1 MSGPLSHLR
10 VVDVTASFA
19 GAYAAR
25 LLGELGADVDR
36 VRRMRNLYT
45 RLKGREMPEWDPLL
59 HRALNANKAHHS
71 ETDASTVTP
80 ESLLAALD
88 GQDILLEDVSIF
100 DGDNPFLGWD
110 SVHARYPHL
119 TVVSVTPYGADGP
132 IANLPPSDL
141 ATWALSGMAWT
152 TPGLP
157 DTASDLPNEPPLM
170 PTGASVPSLMAGA
183 VSVVATLATLYAE
196 TGGGNG
202 AGPGVT
208 GTRVE
213 ISELEAV
220 TALNY
225 HPVLQREYLERVLD
239 RGPNILARQP
249 NCYIPCKDGW
259 IVIVA
264 TGARHWEQ
272 FAEVMGS
279 PEWAY
284 TEDFGDGTNRAMN
297 WDALS
302 VLMTN
307 WSMELTGKEI
317 TEALQARNIPAF
329 WSTTLDQV
337 LTHEHVA
344 ARRFVRKLVTQD
356 GQEIPFTGAPFI
368 LTGYPRNESGKP
380 DSDGAPVAPPAN
392 GAATAPP
399 ANGPAHIPSPGNPA
413 PPTGNPASPTVI
425 PAKAGTPRRPLEGIR
440 VVDFGQYIAI
450 PYCAKWLAA
459 LGADVIQVESR
470 ENPADFRNSPPFANE
485 IPGMN
490 RAGAYNT
497 LSMGKRAIPIN
508 LRTEEGRD
516 VARRLAANSDIVL
529 ENFSTG
535 LMERWGLG
543 YNDIAPLNPRLIYT
557 SVAAF
562 GRSGPLKDYSG
573 LHSIINAFC
582 GLTDVTG
589 YKDGHQRLLGSYFPD
604 VVSATYAT
612 MATLTALHDRRRTGM
627 GHHVDVAM
635 TEALMTLITE
645 PMVARAVGSYEPI
658 RDGSHHPLHAPHN
671 IYLAAGED
679 QWIAIAARTDAE
691 WGGLSAIIGGLAND
705 ARFAT
710 PESRKQNEAALDE
723 IIGAWTVARDKYAAS
738 DELAAAGVS
747 AAPIL
752 NPLEVVE
759 HPHAQARQFFASVD
773 HPEAGP
779 RRTAKVPWRVD
790 GDYAGEQRRAPLLNE
805 HTDAIL
811 SEILG
816 IDQNEAK
823 KTSHR

>member
-1 MSGPLSHLR
+1 MSGPLAHLR
-10 VVDVTASFA
+10 VVDVTASLA

-36 VRRMRNLYT
+36 VSRMRNLYV
-45 RLKGREMPEWDPLL
+45 RIKGREMTEWDPML
-59 HRALNANKAHHS
+59 HRSLNANKAHRS
-71 ETDASTVTP
+71 NTDADSLTP
-80 ESLLAALD
+80 ESLLAILD
-88 GQDILLEDVSIF
+88 GQDILIEDIGLL
-100 DGDNPFLGWD
+100 DGDAPFLDWD
-110 SVHARYPHL
+110 VLHTRYPHL
-119 TVVSVTPYGADGP
+119 TVVSLTPYGNDGP
-132 IANLPPSDL
+132 LANLPPSDL
-141 ATWALSGMAWT
+141 ATWSLSGMAWT
-152 TPGLP
+152 TPGPP
-157 DTASDLPNEPPLM
+157 DTTYDLPSEPPLM

-183 VSVVATLATLYAE
+183 VSVVGTLATLYADS
-196 TGGGNG
+196 GSSNG
-202 AGPGVT
+202 ASPGVT
-208 GTRVE
+208 GTRIE
-213 ISELEAV
+213 LTELEAI

-225 HPVLQREYLERVLD
+225 HPVTQREYLEYVLD

-249 NCYIPCKDGW
+249 NCYIECKDGY

-264 TGARHWEQ
+264 MSARHWEQ

-284 TEDFGDGTNRAMN
+284 TEDYDDGTKRAMN
-297 WDALS
+297 WDAVS

-307 WSMELTGKEI
+307 WTMEKTGEEI
-317 TEALQARNIPAF
+317 TTELQARNIPAF
-329 WSTTLDQV
+329 WATSIEEV
-337 LTHEHVA
+337 MTHEHVKE
-344 ARRFVRKLVTQD
+344 RRYIRNITTQD
-356 GQEIPFTGAPFI
+356 GQQIPYTGVPFI
-368 LTGYPRNESGKP
+368 LTGYPRNEEGKP
-380 DSDGAPVAPPAN
+380 EADDSVPVVPSTN
-392 GAATAPP
+392 GASTSHAGST
-399 ANGPAHIPSPGNPA
+399 PSL
-413 PPTGNPASPTVI
+413 
-425 PAKAGTPRRPLEGIR
+425 PLKGIR

-470 ENPADFRNSPPFANE
+470 ENPADFRNSPPFAAQ

-516 VARRLAANSDIVL
+516 VARRLCASADIVL

-543 YNDIAPLNPRLIYT
+543 YGDIAPLNPRVIYT

-582 GLTDVTG
+582 GLADVTG
-589 YKDGHQRLLGSYFPD
+589 YTDGHRRLLGSYFPD

-612 MATLTALHDRRRTGM
+612 MATLTALHDRKRTGM

-645 PMVARAVGSYEPI
+645 PMVARAVGSYTLS

-671 IYLAAGED
+671 IFPAAGDD
-679 QWIAIAARTDAE
+679 QWIAVTARTDTE
-691 WGGLSAIIGGLAND
+691 WAGLCNIIDGLAND
-705 ARFAT
+705 TRFAT

-723 IIGAWTVARDKYAAS
+723 IIAAWTASRDKYEMA
-738 DELAAAGVS
+738 EQLAAAGVS

-752 NPLEVVE
+752 DPLEVVE
-759 HPHAQARQFFASVD
+759 HPHQQARGFFATID

-779 RRTAKVPWRVD
+779 RRTAKVPWKVN
-790 GDYAGEQRRAPLLNE
+790 GEHAGELRRAPMLNE

-811 SEILG
+811 TEILG
-816 IDQNEAK
+816 INQEETNELVAADAL
-823 KTSHR
+823 R

>member
-59 HRALNANKAHHS
+59 HRALNANKGHRS

-110 SVHARYPHL
+110 AVHARYPHL
-119 TVVSVTPYGADGP
+119 TVVSLTPYGSDGP
-132 IANLPPSDL
+132 LANLPPSDL

-183 VSVVATLATLYAE
+183 VSVVAALATLYAE

-208 GTRVE
+208 GTRIE

-249 NCYIPCKDGW
+249 NCYIECKDGW

-264 TGARHWEQ
+264 TSPRHWEQ

-284 TEDFGDGTNRAMN
+284 TEDFNDGTKRAMN
-297 WDALS
+297 WDAVG

-307 WSMELTGKEI
+307 WTMEYTGAEI
-317 TEALQARNIPAF
+317 TAQLQARNVPAF

-344 ARRFVRKLVTQD
+344 ARRFVRKVVTQD
-356 GQEIPFTGAPFI
+356 GQEIPYTGAPFI
-368 LTGYPRNESGKP
+368 LTGYPRNEQGKP
-380 DSDGAPVAPPAN
+380 EAADTVPTPASVN
-392 GAATAPP
+392 GAATPHV
-399 ANGPAHIPSPGNPA
+399 GS
-413 PPTGNPASPTVI
+413 
-425 PAKAGTPRRPLEGIR
+425 TPRRPLEGIR

-508 LRTEEGRD
+508 LRTEEGRG
-516 VARRLAANSDIVL
+516 VARQLCANADIVL

-543 YNDIAPLNPRLIYT
+543 YNDIAPLNPRIVYT

-612 MATLTALHDRRRTGM
+612 MATLTALHDRRRTGQ

-635 TEALMTLITE
+635 TEALMTLISE
-645 PMVARAVGSYEPI
+645 PMVARAVGSYTPL

-671 IYLAAGED
+671 IYSATGDD

-691 WGGLSAIIGGLAND
+691 WAGLCSAIDGLTGD
-705 ARFAT
+705 SRFAT
-710 PESRKQNEAALDE
+710 TESRKQNESALDE

-759 HPHAQARQFFASVD
+759 HPHPQARQFFASVD

-790 GDYAGEQRRAPLLNE
+790 GEYAGELRRAPLLNE

-816 IDQNEAK
+816 INQEEAK
-823 KTSHR
+823 ELVTADALR

>member
-1 MSGPLSHLR
+1 MSGPLAHLK
-10 VVDVTASFA
+10 VVDVTATIA

-36 VRRMRNLYT
+36 VRHMKKLYNHIRMH
-45 RLKGREMPEWDPLL
+45 EIPEWDPML
-59 HRALNANKAHHS
+59 HRSLNANKAHRS
-71 ETDASTVTP
+71 NLDAETITP
-80 ESLLAALD
+80 EALLDALD
-88 GQDILLEDVSIF
+88 GQDILIEDVGLF
-100 DGDNPFLGWD
+100 DAWNLPFIIWEEL
-110 SVHARYPHL
+110 HARYPHL
-119 TVVSVTPYGADGP
+119 TVFSLSPYGP
-132 IANLPPSDL
+132 YPYPLCYLPPSDL
-141 ATWALSGMAWT
+141 ATWSLSGMAWT
-152 TPGLP
+152 TPGPP
-157 DTASDLPNEPPLM
+157 DTTYDLPNEPPLM

-183 VSVVATLATLYAE
+183 VSVVGTLATLYADS
-196 TGGGNG
+196 GGSNG

-208 GTRVE
+208 GTR
-213 ISELEAV
+213 IQLTELEAI

-225 HPVLQREYLERVLD
+225 HPVTQREYLEYVLD

-249 NCYIPCKDGW
+249 NCYIECKDGY

-264 TGARHWEQ
+264 MSPRHWEQ

-284 TEDFGDGTNRAMN
+284 TEDFDDGTKRAMN
-297 WDALS
+297 WDAVS

-307 WSMELTGKEI
+307 WTMEHTGEEI
-317 TEALQARNIPAF
+317 TTALQARNIPAF
-329 WSTTLDQV
+329 WATSIEEV
-337 LTHEHVA
+337 MTHEHVKE
-344 ARRFVRKLVTQD
+344 RRYIRNITTQD
-356 GQEIPFTGAPFI
+356 GQQIPYTGVPFI
-368 LTGYPRNESGKP
+368 LTGYPRNEEGKP
-380 DSDGAPVAPPAN
+380 AADDSVPVAPSTN
-392 GAATAPP
+392 GATAPHV
-399 ANGPAHIPSPGNPA
+399 ASTPSL
-413 PPTGNPASPTVI
+413 
-425 PAKAGTPRRPLEGIR
+425 PLKGIR

-459 LGADVIQVESR
+459 LGADVIQIESR
-470 ENPADFRNSPPFANE
+470 ENPADFRNSPPFAAQT
-485 IPGMN
+485 PGMN

-516 VARRLAANSDIVL
+516 VARRLCSSADIVL

-543 YNDIAPLNPRLIYT
+543 YQDIAPLNPNVIYT

-582 GLTDVTG
+582 GLADVTG
-589 YKDGHQRLLGSYFPD
+589 YTGGHRRLLGSYFPD

-612 MATLTALHDRRRTGM
+612 MATLTALHDRKRTGR

-645 PMVARAVGSYEPI
+645 PMVARATGSYTLS

-671 IYLAAGED
+671 IFPAAGDD
-679 QWIAIAARTDAE
+679 QWIAVTARTDTE
-691 WGGLSAIIGGLAND
+691 WAGLCSVIDGLAND

-723 IIGAWTVARDKYAAS
+723 IIAAWTASRDKYEMA
-738 DELAAAGVS
+738 EQLAAAGVS

-752 NPLEVVE
+752 DPLEVVE
-759 HPHAQARQFFASVD
+759 HPHQQARDFFATID

-779 RRTAKVPWRVD
+779 RRTAKVPWQVN
-790 GDYAGEQRRAPLLNE
+790 GEYAGELRRAPMLNE

-811 SEILG
+811 TEILG
-816 IDQNEAK
+816 INQEETNELVAADAL
-823 KTSHR
+823 R

>member
-10 VVDVTASFA
+10 VVDVTATIA

-25 LLGELGADVDR
+25 LLGELGAEVDR
-36 VRRMRNLYT
+36 VRRMRNLYV
-45 RLKGREMPEWDPLL
+45 RLQGREIAEWDPML
-59 HRALNANKAHHS
+59 HRSLNANKAHVS
-71 ETDASTVTP
+71 ETDAESVTP
-80 ESLLAALD
+80 DSLAALL
-88 GQDILLEDVSIF
+88 GSVDILIEDVGLF
-100 DGDNPFLGWD
+100 DGDTPFLDWD
-110 SVHARYPHL
+110 ATHAAFPHL
-119 TVVSVTPYGADGP
+119 TVVSLTPYGADGP
-132 IANLPPSDL
+132 LADLPPSDL
-141 ATWALSGMAWT
+141 ATWALCGMAWT
-152 TPGLP
+152 TPGPP
-157 DTASDLPNEPPLM
+157 DTTYDLPSEPPLM

-183 VSVVATLATLYAE
+183 VSVVGTLATLYAE
-196 TGGGNG
+196 GQGGNG
-202 AGPGVT
+202 AGPAVT
-208 GTRVE
+208 GARIE
-213 ISELEAV
+213 LSELEAV

-225 HPVLQREYLERVLD
+225 HPVTQREYLEYVLD

-249 NCYIPCKDGW
+249 NCYIPCQDGYV
-259 IVIVA
+259 VIVA
-264 TGARHWEQ
+264 MSARHWEQ

-284 TEDFGDGTNRAMN
+284 TEDYDDGTKRAMN
-297 WDALS
+297 WDAVG

-307 WSMELTGKEI
+307 WTMEHTGKEI

-329 WSTTLDQV
+329 WATSIEEV
-337 LTHEHVA
+337 MTHEHVKE
-344 ARRFVRKLVTQD
+344 RRYIRHIQTQD

-368 LTGYPRNESGKP
+368 LTGYPRNEDGKP
-380 DSDGAPVAPPAN
+380 EADSSVPAPTSVN
-392 GAATAPP
+392 GATAPRASSTP
-399 ANGPAHIPSPGNPA
+399 AL
-413 PPTGNPASPTVI
+413 
-425 PAKAGTPRRPLEGIR
+425 PLQGLR

-470 ENPADFRNSPPFANE
+470 ENPADFRNSPPFAAQ

-508 LRTEEGRD
+508 LRTEEGREI
-516 VARRLAANSDIVL
+516 ARRLCATADIVL

-543 YNDIAPLNPRLIYT
+543 YKDIEPLNPRVIYT

-582 GLTDVTG
+582 GLADVTG
-589 YKDGHQRLLGSYFPD
+589 YTGGHRRLLGSYFPD

-612 MATLTALHDRRRTGM
+612 MATLTALHDRKRTGM

-635 TEALMTLITE
+635 TEALSTLITE
-645 PMVARAVGSYEPI
+645 PIVARATGSYEPV

-671 IYLAAGED
+671 IYATSGDD

-691 WGGLSAIIGGLAND
+691 WAGLRSVIDALAND
-705 ARFAT
+705 DRFAT
-710 PESRKQNEAALDE
+710 SESRKQNEAVLDE
-723 IIGAWTVARDKYAAS
+723 IIAAWAAPRDKYELA
-738 DELAAAGVS
+738 DRLAAAGVS

-752 NPLEVVE
+752 DPLEVVE
-759 HPHAQARQFFASVD
+759 HPHQQARNFFATID

-779 RRTAKVPWRVD
+779 RRTAKVPWQVN
-790 GDYAGEQRRAPLLNE
+790 GEYAGELRRAPMLNE

-811 SEILG
+811 TEILG
-816 IDQNEAK
+816 IGQEETRELVAADAL
-823 KTSHR
+823 R

>member
-1 MSGPLSHLR
+1 MPGPLSHLR
-10 VVDVTASFA
+10 VVDVTATLS

-25 LLGELGADVDR
+25 LLAEIGADVDR
-36 VRRMRNLYT
+36 VRHMRALFEQL
-45 RLKGREMPEWDPLL
+45 RGREMPEWDPLL
-59 HRALNANKAHHS
+59 HRALNAGKAHKS
-71 ETDASTVTP
+71 ETSAEDVTPDYLLNLLDGIDVLIEDVGLFDASAT
-80 ESLLAALD
+80 
-88 GQDILLEDVSIF
+88 G
-100 DGDNPFLGWD
+100 PFLEWD
-110 SVHARYPHL
+110 AAHAAHPQL

-132 IANLPPSDL
+132 LAQTAPSDL

-157 DTASDLPNEPPLM
+157 DTPTDLPNETPLM

-196 TGGGNG
+196 
-202 AGPGVT
+202 GPNVT
-208 GTRVE
+208 GTRIEV
-213 ISELEAV
+213 SELEAV

-225 HPVLQREYLERVLD
+225 HPITQREYLERVWD
-239 RGPNILARQP
+239 RGPTLLARQP

-264 TGARHWEQ
+264 MGPRHWPQLSE
-272 FAEVMGS
+272 AMGS

-284 TEDFGDGTNRAMN
+284 TEDFADGTNRAMN

-302 VLMTN
+302 VLLTN
-307 WSMELTGKEI
+307 WTMERTGKEI
-317 TEALQARNIPAF
+317 TEELQARNLPTYWAQ
-329 WSTTLDQV
+329 SLDEV
-337 LTHEHVA
+337 MTSEHVRE
-344 ARRFVRKLVTQD
+344 RRFVRHVQTSD
-356 GQEIPFTGAPFI
+356 GQEIPYTGAPFI
-368 LTGYPRNESGKP
+368 LSGYPRNESGAM
-380 DSDGAPVAPPAN
+380 DSDGSAMATPVN
-392 GAATAPP
+392 GAAPR
-399 ANGPAHIPSPGNPA
+399 
-413 PPTGNPASPTVI
+413 PTESTPT
-425 PAKAGTPRRPLEGIR
+425 RPLEGIR

-485 IPGMN
+485 QPGMN

-516 VARRLAANSDIVL
+516 VARRLAANADVVL

-543 YNDIAPLNPRLIYT
+543 YDTISKLNPRVIYT

-589 YKDGHQRLLGSYFPD
+589 YTDGHRRLLGSYFPD
-604 VVSATYAT
+604 VVSATYAA

-635 TEALMTLITE
+635 TESLMTLVTE
-645 PMVARAVGSYEPI
+645 PMVARATGSYEPG

-671 IYLAAGED
+671 VYPAGGSD
-679 QWIAIAARTDAE
+679 QWVAIAARTEAE
-691 WGGLSAIIGGLAND
+691 WSGLSSVIEGLAD
-705 ARFAT
+705 DDRFAT
-710 PESRKQNEAALDE
+710 ADSRKRNEAELDAL
-723 IIGAWTVARDKYAAS
+723 IAGWTTTRDKNSIAG
-738 DELAAAGVS
+738 ELSAAGVS
-747 AAPIL
+747 VAPVL
-752 NPLEVVE
+752 NPQEVVE
-759 HPHAQARQFFASVD
+759 HPHPVARGFFASVD
-773 HPEAGP
+773 HPEAGV

-790 GDYAGEQRRAPLLNE
+790 GTYAGEQRRAPLLNE
-805 HTDAIL
+805 HTEAIL
-811 SEILG
+811 GEILG
-816 IDQNEAK
+816 IDGDAVQELSAAGAL
-823 KTSHR
+823 T

>member
-59 HRALNANKAHHS
+59 HRALNANKGHRS

-80 ESLLAALD
+80 ESLLAALH
-88 GQDILLEDVSIF
+88 GQDILLEDVGMF
-100 DGDNPFLGWD
+100 DGEASFLNWD
-110 SVHARYPHL
+110 AVHARYPHL
-119 TVVSVTPYGADGP
+119 TVVSLTPYGADGP
-132 IANLPPSDL
+132 LADLPPSDL

-213 ISELEAV
+213 ITELEAV

-249 NCYIPCKDGW
+249 NCYIECKDGW

-264 TGARHWEQ
+264 TSPRHWEQ

-284 TEDFGDGTNRAMN
+284 TEDFDDGTKRAMN
-297 WDALS
+297 WDAVG

-307 WSMELTGKEI
+307 WTMEYTGAEI
-317 TEALQARNIPAF
+317 TAQLQARNVPAF

-368 LTGYPRNESGKP
+368 LTGYPRNEQGKP
-380 DSDGAPVAPPAN
+380 EAADTVPTPAN
-392 GAATAPP
+392 GAAHLP
-399 ANGPAHIPSPGNPA
+399 AN
-413 PPTGNPASPTVI
+413 T
-425 PAKAGTPRRPLEGIR
+425 TPRRPLEGIR

-508 LRTEEGRD
+508 LRTEEGRG
-516 VARRLAANSDIVL
+516 VARQLCATADIVL

-543 YNDIAPLNPRLIYT
+543 YNDIAPLNPRIIYT

-612 MATLTALHDRRRTGM
+612 MATLTALHDRRRTGQ

-635 TEALMTLITE
+635 TEALMTLISE

-671 IYLAAGED
+671 IYPTTGDD

-691 WGGLSAIIGGLAND
+691 WAGLCSAIDGLAD
-705 ARFAT
+705 DSRFST
-710 PESRKQNEAALDE
+710 PESRKQNESALDE
-723 IIGAWTVARDKYAAS
+723 IIGAWTATRDKYAMAEQLAS
-738 DELAAAGVS
+738 AGAS

-759 HPHAQARQFFASVD
+759 HPHQQARQFFASVD

-790 GDYAGEQRRAPLLNE
+790 GQYAGELRRAPLLNE

-823 KTSHR
+823 QLVTADALR

>member
-100 DGDNPFLGWD
+100 DGDNPFLDWD
-110 SVHARYPHL
+110 AVHARYPHL

-132 IANLPPSDL
+132 LANLPPSDL

-152 TPGLP
+152 TPGPP
-157 DTASDLPNEPPLM
+157 DTTYDLPNEPPLM

-249 NCYIPCKDGW
+249 NCYIECKDGW

-264 TGARHWEQ
+264 TSPRHWEQ

-284 TEDFGDGTNRAMN
+284 TEDFNDGTKRAMN
-297 WDALS
+297 WDAVG

-307 WSMELTGKEI
+307 WTMEYTGAEI
-317 TEALQARNIPAF
+317 TAQLQARNVPAF

-344 ARRFVRKLVTQD
+344 ARRFVRKVVTQD
-356 GQEIPFTGAPFI
+356 GQEIPYTGAPFI
-368 LTGYPRNESGKP
+368 LTGYPRNEQGKP
-380 DSDGAPVAPPAN
+380 EAADTVPTPASVN
-392 GAATAPP
+392 GAAAPHV
-399 ANGPAHIPSPGNPA
+399 GS
-413 PPTGNPASPTVI
+413 
-425 PAKAGTPRRPLEGIR
+425 TPRRPLEGIR

-516 VARRLAANSDIVL
+516 VARRLCATADIVL

-543 YNDIAPLNPRLIYT
+543 YNDIAPLNPRIIYT

-612 MATLTALHDRRRTGM
+612 MATLTALHDRRRTGQ

-635 TEALMTLITE
+635 TEALMTLISE

-671 IYLAAGED
+671 IYPAAGDD

-691 WGGLSAIIGGLAND
+691 WAGLSAIIGGLAND

-710 PESRKQNEAALDE
+710 TESRKQNEAALDE
-723 IIGAWTVARDKYAAS
+723 IIGAWTMTRDKYAMA
-738 DELAAAGVS
+738 DEIAAAGVS

-752 NPLEVVE
+752 NPQEVVE
-759 HPHAQARQFFASVD
+759 HPHPQARQFFASVD

-790 GDYAGEQRRAPLLNE
+790 GEYAGELRRAPLLNE
-805 HTDAIL
+805 HTEAIL

-816 IDQNEAK
+816 INQEETKELVTADAL
-823 KTSHR
+823 R

>member
-1 MSGPLSHLR
+1 MTGPLSHLR
-10 VVDVTASFA
+10 VVDVTATLS

-45 RLKGREMPEWDPLL
+45 RLKGREMPEWDPML
-59 HRALNANKAHHS
+59 HRALNANKAHRS
-71 ETDASTVTP
+71 ETDAETVTP
-80 ESLLAALD
+80 EFLLTALD
-88 GQDILLEDVSIF
+88 GQDILIEDVGIF
-100 DGDNPFLGWD
+100 DGENSFLDWEV
-110 SVHARYPHL
+110 VHARYPHL

-132 IANLPPSDL
+132 LANLPPSDL

-183 VSVVATLATLYAE
+183 VSVVGALATLYAE
-196 TGGGNG
+196 GGSGNG

-208 GTRVE
+208 GTRIE

-249 NCYIPCKDGW
+249 NCYIECKDGW

-264 TGARHWEQ
+264 TSPRHWEQ
-272 FAEVMGS
+272 FAQVMGS

-284 TEDFGDGTNRAMN
+284 TEDFDDGTKRAMN
-297 WDALS
+297 WDAVG

-307 WSMELTGKEI
+307 WTMEYTGAEI
-317 TEALQARNIPAF
+317 TAQLQARNVPAF

-368 LTGYPRNESGKP
+368 LTGYPRNADGKP
-380 DSDGAPVAPPAN
+380 EADDSVQRENPLPPRGGGLGWGGAVSS
-392 GAATAPP
+392 T
-399 ANGPAHIPSPGNPA
+399 
-413 PPTGNPASPTVI
+413 PT
-425 PAKAGTPRRPLEGIR
+425 KPLEGIR

-470 ENPADFRNSPPFANE
+470 ENPADFRNSPPFAKE

-516 VARRLAANSDIVL
+516 VARQLSANSDVVL

-535 LMERWGLG
+535 LMERWNLG
-543 YNDIAPLNPRLIYT
+543 YKDIAPLNPRVIYT

-612 MATLTALHDRRRTGM
+612 MATLTALHDRRRTGQ

-645 PMVARAVGSYEPI
+645 PMVARAVGSYEPV
-658 RDGSHHPLHAPHN
+658 RDGSHHPLHAPHSV
-671 IYLAAGED
+671 YPAAGDD
-679 QWIAIAARTDAE
+679 QWIGIAVRTDTE
-691 WGGLSAIIGGLAND
+691 WAGLCSVIDGLGAD
-705 ARFAT
+705 GRFNT

-723 IIGAWTVARDKYAAS
+723 IIGAWTATRDKYAMA
-738 DELAAAGVS
+738 EQLAAAGVS
-747 AAPIL
+747 AAPVL
-752 NPLEVVE
+752 NPQEVVE
-759 HPHAQARQFFASVD
+759 HPHPSHGDSSRQSTTRRPARAHGQSAVARQ
-773 HPEAGP
+773 
-779 RRTAKVPWRVD
+779 R
-790 GDYAGEQRRAPLLNE
+790 
-805 HTDAIL
+805 
-811 SEILG
+811 
-816 IDQNEAK
+816 
-823 KTSHR
+823 

>member
-59 HRALNANKAHHS
+59 HRALNANKGHRS

-100 DGDNPFLGWD
+100 DGDNPFLDWD
-110 SVHARYPHL
+110 AVHARYPHL

-284 TEDFGDGTNRAMN
+284 TEDFNDGTKRAMN
-297 WDALS
+297 WDAVG

-307 WSMELTGKEI
+307 WTMEYTGAEI
-317 TEALQARNIPAF
+317 TAQLQARNIPAF

-344 ARRFVRKLVTQD
+344 ARRFVRKVVTQD
-356 GQEIPFTGAPFI
+356 GQEIPYTGAPFI
-368 LTGYPRNESGKP
+368 LTGYPRNEQGKP
-380 DSDGAPVAPPAN
+380 EAANTVPTPAN
-392 GAATAPP
+392 GATAPHV
-399 ANGPAHIPSPGNPA
+399 GS
-413 PPTGNPASPTVI
+413 
-425 PAKAGTPRRPLEGIR
+425 TPRRPLEGIR

-508 LRTEEGRD
+508 LRTEEGRG
-516 VARRLAANSDIVL
+516 VARQLCATADIVL

-612 MATLTALHDRRRTGM
+612 MATLTALHDRRRTGQ

-635 TEALMTLITE
+635 TEAMMTLITE
-645 PMVARAVGSYEPI
+645 PMVARSVGSYQPI

-671 IYLAAGED
+671 IYATDGFD
-679 QWIAIAARTDAE
+679 QWIAIAARTESE
-691 WGGLSAIIGGLAND
+691 WAGLCSAIDGLAGD
-705 ARFAT
+705 SRFTT
-710 PESRKQNEAALDE
+710 PESRKQNEAVLDE
-723 IIGAWTVARDKYAAS
+723 IISAWTATRDKYAMA
-738 DELAAAGVS
+738 DQLAAAGVS
-747 AAPIL
+747 AAPVL

-759 HPHAQARQFFASVD
+759 HPHPQARQFFASID

-790 GDYAGEQRRAPLLNE
+790 GEYAGELRRAPLLNE
-805 HTDAIL
+805 HTETIL

-816 IDQNEAK
+816 INQEETKELVTADAL
-823 KTSHR
+823 R

>member
-1 MSGPLSHLR
+1 M
-10 VVDVTASFA
+10 DVTATMS

-59 HRALNANKAHHS
+59 HRALNANKGHRS

-88 GQDILLEDVSIF
+88 GQDILLEDISIF
-100 DGDNPFLGWD
+100 DGDNSFLDWD
-110 SVHARYPHL
+110 AVHARYPHL

-132 IANLPPSDL
+132 LANLPPSDL

-264 TGARHWEQ
+264 TSPRHWEQ

-284 TEDFGDGTNRAMN
+284 TEDFNDGTKRAMN
-297 WDALS
+297 WDAVG

-307 WSMELTGKEI
+307 WTMERTGKEI
-317 TEALQARNIPAF
+317 TEELQARNIPAV

-368 LTGYPRNESGKP
+368 LTGYPRNDQGKP
-380 DSDGAPVAPPAN
+380 DSVGAPAIPPAN
-392 GAATAPP
+392 GAAHLP
-399 ANGPAHIPSPGNPA
+399 AN
-413 PPTGNPASPTVI
+413 T
-425 PAKAGTPRRPLEGIR
+425 TPRRPLEGIR

-508 LRTEEGRD
+508 LRTEEGRG
-516 VARRLAANSDIVL
+516 VARQLCANADIVL

-543 YNDIAPLNPRLIYT
+543 YNDIAPLNPRIIYT

-612 MATLTALHDRRRTGM
+612 MATLTALHDRRRTGQ

-635 TEALMTLITE
+635 TEALMTLISE

-671 IYLAAGED
+671 IYSATGDD

-691 WGGLSAIIGGLAND
+691 WAGLCSAIDGLTGD
-705 ARFAT
+705 SRFAT
-710 PESRKQNEAALDE
+710 PESRKQNESALDE
-723 IIGAWTVARDKYAAS
+723 IISAWTVARDKYAAS

-747 AAPIL
+747 AAPSSI
-752 NPLEVVE
+752 
-759 HPHAQARQFFASVD
+759 R
-773 HPEAGP
+773 
-779 RRTAKVPWRVD
+779 WRSSSI
-790 GDYAGEQRRAPLLNE
+790 
-805 HTDAIL
+805 HTRKRDN
-811 SEILG
+811 S
-816 IDQNEAK
+816 
-823 KTSHR
+823 SHR

>member
-10 VVDVTASFA
+10 VIDVTASFA

-71 ETDASTVTP
+71 NLDAETITP
-80 ESLLAALD
+80 EALLDALD
-88 GQDILLEDVSIF
+88 GQDILIEDVGLF
-100 DGDNPFLGWD
+100 DATKVPFIIWD
-110 SVHARYPHL
+110 ELHARYPHL
-119 TVVSVTPYGADGP
+119 TVVSLSPYGHGASGP
-132 IANLPPSDL
+132 LGNLPPSDL

-264 TGARHWEQ
+264 TSPRHWEQ

-284 TEDFGDGTNRAMN
+284 TEDFNDGTKRAMN
-297 WDALS
+297 WDAVG

-307 WSMELTGKEI
+307 WTMERTGKEI
-317 TEALQARNIPAF
+317 TEELQARNIPAV

-368 LTGYPRNESGKP
+368 LTGYPRNDQGKP
-380 DSDGAPVAPPAN
+380 EADDSVQRDNPLPPGGGGLGWGGAP
-392 GAATAPP
+392 
-399 ANGPAHIPSPGNPA
+399 S
-413 PPTGNPASPTVI
+413 
-425 PAKAGTPRRPLEGIR
+425 TPRRPLEGIR

-508 LRTEEGRD
+508 LRTEEGRG
-516 VARRLAANSDIVL
+516 VARQLCANADIVL

-543 YNDIAPLNPRLIYT
+543 YNDIAPLNPRIIYT

-612 MATLTALHDRRRTGM
+612 MATLTALHDRRRTGQ

-635 TEALMTLITE
+635 TEALMTLISE
-645 PMVARAVGSYEPI
+645 PMVARAVGSYTPL

-671 IYLAAGED
+671 IYSATGDD

-691 WGGLSAIIGGLAND
+691 WAGLCSAIDGLTGD
-705 ARFAT
+705 SRFAT
-710 PESRKQNEAALDE
+710 TESRKQNESALDE

-759 HPHAQARQFFASVD
+759 HPHPQARQFFASID

-790 GDYAGEQRRAPLLNE
+790 GQYAGELRRAPLLNE

-816 IDQNEAK
+816 INQEEAK
-823 KTSHR
+823 ELVTADALR

>member
-10 VVDVTASFA
+10 VLDVSATMA

-25 LLGELGADVDR
+25 FLGELGAEVDR
-36 VRRMRNLYT
+36 VRRMRNLYA
-45 RLKGREMPEWDPLL
+45 RVAGKEIAEWDPML
-59 HRALNANKAHHS
+59 HRALNANKGHIS
-71 ETDASTVTP
+71 DTDADDVTP
-80 ESLLAALD
+80 ESLLAILD
-88 GQDILLEDVSIF
+88 GQDILIEDIGMF
-100 DGDNPFLGWD
+100 DGDTPFLEWD
-110 SVHARYPHL
+110 ALHGRYPHL
-119 TVVSVTPYGADGP
+119 TVVSLTPYGSSGP
-132 IANLPPSDL
+132 LSDLHASDL

-152 TPGLP
+152 TPGPP
-157 DTASDLPNEPPLM
+157 DTTTDLPNEPPLM

-183 VSVVATLATLYAE
+183 VTLVGTLATLYADSGSSNG
-196 TGGGNG
+196 TG
-202 AGPGVT
+202 PSVT
-208 GTRVE
+208 GTRIE

-225 HPVLQREYLERVLD
+225 HPVTQREYLEYVLD

-249 NCYIPCKDGW
+249 NCYIPCKDGYV
-259 IVIVA
+259 VIVA
-264 TGARHWEQ
+264 MSARHWEQ

-279 PEWAY
+279 PDWAY
-284 TEDFGDGTNRAMN
+284 TEDFDDGTKRAMN
-297 WDALS
+297 WDAVG

-307 WSMELTGKEI
+307 WTIEHTGEEI

-329 WSTTLDQV
+329 WATSIEEV
-337 LTHEHVA
+337 MTHEHVKE
-344 ARRFVRKLVTQD
+344 RRYIRHVRAQD

-368 LTGYPRNESGKP
+368 LTGYPRNEDGKP
-380 DSDGAPVAPPAN
+380 EADPSATVSAPPSAN
-392 GAATAPP
+392 GAALPRA
-399 ANGPAHIPSPGNPA
+399 GSSP
-413 PPTGNPASPTVI
+413 
-425 PAKAGTPRRPLEGIR
+425 RLPLAGIR

-470 ENPADFRNSPPFANE
+470 ENPADFRNSPPFAAQ

-516 VARRLAANSDIVL
+516 VARQLCAKADIVL

-535 LMERWGLG
+535 LMDRWGLG
-543 YNDIAPLNPRLIYT
+543 YEDIRELNPNVIYT

-582 GLTDVTG
+582 GLADVTG
-589 YKDGHQRLLGSYFPD
+589 YTDGHRRLLGSYFPD

-612 MATLTALHDRRRTGM
+612 LATLTALHDRKRTGS

-635 TEALMTLITE
+635 TECLSTLITE
-645 PMVARAVGSYEPI
+645 PIVARATGSYVPV
-658 RDGSHHPLHAPHN
+658 RDGSHHPFHAPHSV
-671 IYLAAGED
+671 YAAAGDD
-679 QWIAIAARTDAE
+679 QWIAITARTESE
-691 WGGLSAIIGGLAND
+691 WAGLCTVIPVLAHD
-705 ARFAT
+705 ERFAT
-710 PESRKQNEAALDE
+710 PQSRKQNEAALDD
-723 IIGAWTVARDKYAAS
+723 IIAEWAAGQNKYEMAEQLAAS
-738 DELAAAGVS
+738 GVS
-747 AAPIL
+747 VAPVL
-752 NPLEVVE
+752 DPLEVVE
-759 HPHAQARQFFASVD
+759 HPHPQARGFFATID

-790 GDYAGEQRRAPLLNE
+790 GEYAGELRRAPMLNE
-805 HTDAIL
+805 HTADIL

-816 IDQNEAK
+816 IGQDKTRELEAADAL
-823 KTSHR
+823 R

>member
-10 VVDVTASFA
+10 VIDVTASFA

-100 DGDNPFLGWD
+100 DGDNPFLDWD
-110 SVHARYPHL
+110 AVHARYPHL

-132 IANLPPSDL
+132 LANLPPSDL

-152 TPGLP
+152 TPGPP
-157 DTASDLPNEPPLM
+157 DTTYDLPNEPPLM

-183 VSVVATLATLYAE
+183 VSVVATLATLYAD
-196 TGGGNG
+196 GQGGNG

-208 GTRVE
+208 GTRIE

-249 NCYIPCKDGW
+249 NCYIECKDGW

-264 TGARHWEQ
+264 MGARHWEQ
-272 FAEVMGS
+272 FAEVIGS

-307 WSMELTGKEI
+307 WTMELTGKEI

-368 LTGYPRNESGKP
+368 LTGYPRNEQGKP
-380 DSDGAPVAPPAN
+380 EAADTVPTPAN
-392 GAATAPP
+392 GATAPHV
-399 ANGPAHIPSPGNPA
+399 GS
-413 PPTGNPASPTVI
+413 
-425 PAKAGTPRRPLEGIR
+425 TPRRPLEGIR

-508 LRTEEGRD
+508 LRTEEGRG
-516 VARRLAANSDIVL
+516 VARQLCATADIVL

-543 YNDIAPLNPRLIYT
+543 YNDIAPLNPRIIYT

-612 MATLTALHDRRRTGM
+612 MATLTALHDRRRTGQ

-635 TEALMTLITE
+635 TEAMMTLITE
-645 PMVARAVGSYEPI
+645 PMVARAVGNYQPI

-671 IYLAAGED
+671 IYPAAGDD
-679 QWIAIAARTDAE
+679 QWIAIAARTESE
-691 WGGLSAIIGGLAND
+691 WAGLCSAIEGLAND
-705 ARFAT
+705 ARFAN
-710 PESRKQNEAALDE
+710 PESRKQNEAVLDE
-723 IIGAWTVARDKYAAS
+723 IISAWTATRDKYAIA
-738 DELAAAGVS
+738 DQLAAAGVS
-747 AAPIL
+747 AAPVL

-759 HPHAQARQFFASVD
+759 HPHPQARQFFASVD

-779 RRTAKVPWRVD
+779 RRTANVPWRVD
-790 GDYAGEQRRAPLLNE
+790 GEYAGELRRAPLLNE
-805 HTDAIL
+805 HTETIL

-816 IDQNEAK
+816 INQEETKELVTADAL
-823 KTSHR
+823 R